1 LASIPQTPSS
11 LPSSDG
17 AGLNTAALARAS
29 RKRRWLMAMLA
40 APALLLV
47 GVLLVLPVGWLF
59 GLSFVKGDAASL
71 AHYERMFE
79 YGSYAR
85 IFRTTFELSAIVTL
99 ICVLLGYPVA
109 YLLAQLPARVA
120 SVALALV
127 IIPFWT
133 SVLVRTYAWLVL
145 LQQQGLINQ
154 ALLKIGFI
162 DAPVS
167 LVYSYTGT
175 AIGMVHIMLPFMILP
190 LYSAIKAFDWDLM
203 LAASSL
209 GASPASAFFRVFVPL
224 SAPGLVAGALLVF
237 IVSLGFYVTPQM
249 LGGGNVIMVS
259 MKIASNVSTYFDWGA
274 ASALGVVLLS
284 LVALCLYVAQRFVA
298 IDRAT
303 PAQ

>member
-1 LASIPQTPSS
+1 
-11 LPSSDG
+11 
-17 AGLNTAALARAS
+17 
-29 RKRRWLMAMLA
+29 
-40 APALLLV
+40 
-47 GVLLVLPVGWLF
+47 
-59 GLSFVKGDAASL
+59 
-71 AHYERMFE
+71 E

-175 AIGMVHIMLPFMILP
+175 AIGMVHIM
-190 LYSAIKAFDWDLM
+190 
-203 LAASSL
+203 
-209 GASPASAFFRVFVPL
+209 
-224 SAPGLVAGALLVF
+224 
-237 IVSLGFYVTPQM
+237 
-249 LGGGNVIMVS
+249 
-259 MKIASNVSTYFDWGA
+259 
-274 ASALGVVLLS
+274 
-284 LVALCLYVAQRFVA
+284 
-298 IDRAT
+298 
-303 PAQ
+303 